1 MGGKKNKKE
10 KRIVEVGGCG
20 GVREGVE
27 RKGGV
32 LGGWLVEGD
41 HRCSSGATGGA
52 MLRCHWYMVAWYT
65 VELVPLVVLVWYNV
79 TLVHGGAAVPLA
91 ATSGHQLPNTVAVAL
106 TLCLY
111 KYKYKTHR
119 NVQIQKN
126 STNM

>member
-10 KRIVEVGGCG
+10 KRIVEVDGCG

-52 MLRCHWYMVAWYT
+52 MLRCHWYMVAWY
-65 VELVPLVVLVWYNV
+65 NV
-79 TLVHGGAAVPLA
+79 TLVHGAAAVPLA
-91 ATSGHQLPNTVAVAL
+91 ATSGHQLPNTVSVAHP
-106 TLCLY
+106 LCLY

>member
-1 MGGKKNKKE
+1 MGGEKNKKE

-32 LGGWLVEGD
+32 LGVWLVEGD

-65 VELVPLVVLVWYNV
+65 VEQRCHWPP
-79 TLVHGGAAVPLA
+79 HP
-91 ATSGHQLPNTVAVAL
+91 ATSCR
-106 TLCLY
+106 TLCQSLPLYLY

>member
-10 KRIVEVGGCG
+10 KRIVEVDGCG

-32 LGGWLVEGD
+32 LGGWLVGWGRSPLQQRS
-41 HRCSSGATGGA
+41 HWWCYAT
-52 MLRCHWYMVAWYT
+52 
-65 VELVPLVVLVWYNV
+65 VPLVHGGM
-79 TLVHGGAAVPLA
+79 VHGGAAVPLA
-91 ATSGHQLPNTVAVAL
+91 ATSGHQLPNTVSVAHP
-106 TLCLY
+106 LCLY